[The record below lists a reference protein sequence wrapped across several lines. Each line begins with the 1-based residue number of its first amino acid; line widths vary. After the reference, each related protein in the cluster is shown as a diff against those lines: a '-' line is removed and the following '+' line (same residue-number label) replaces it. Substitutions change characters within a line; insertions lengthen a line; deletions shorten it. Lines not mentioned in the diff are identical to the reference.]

1 MRILVDVMGGDNAPL
16 ETVKGACAA
25 AKEYPAEYTLIGDKA
40 QIEKIA
46 DENGLDLSAFTVIH
60 TTDVMT
66 MEDDPL
72 SIRRAKKD
80 SSMAVGLRMLANGEG
95 DAFVSTGNTGALFAG
110 ATLLVRRIPGIQRSA
125 LATVLP
131 GQNPIMLLDSGAN
144 VVVEPE
150 YLEQFAL
157 MGSIYM
163 KKMFSVASPR
173 VALLNNGSESC
184 KGTPTHVEAYQRLSQ
199 MDGINFVG
207 NIEAS
212 RFAFNTCDVLV
223 TDGFTGNILLK
234 GIEGLSKLM
243 FGSIKEA
250 LKGNW
255 LTYLGAALIKKPMRE
270 MKKSLDPNEY
280 GGAPLLGIAHPV
292 IKAHGSSNAK
302 AFKNAIRQAIR
313 YADSG
318 MIDEIAKEAVVFA
331 EKRKQEREA
340 LHASA
345 GNENGALPNSK

>member
-1 MRILVDVMGGDNAPL
+1 MKILVDVMGGDNAPL
-16 ETVKGACAA
+16 ETVKGVCAA
-25 AKEYPAEYTLIGDKA
+25 AKEYDVEYTVIGDRE

-46 DENGLDLSAFTVIH
+46 AENSLDISAFQIVH

-72 SIRRAKKD
+72 SIRRTKKE

-131 GQNPIMLLDSGAN
+131 GQNPVMLLDCGAN

-163 KKMFSVASPR
+163 KKMFSLESPR
-173 VALLNNGSESC
+173 VALLNNGAESS
-184 KGTPTHVEAYQRLSQ
+184 KGTPMHVEAYQRLSKL
-199 MDGINFVG
+199 DCIHFVG
-207 NIEAS
+207 NVEAN
-212 RFAFNTCDVLV
+212 RFAFDTCDVLV

-234 GIEGLSKLM
+234 GIEGVGKLM
-243 FGSIKEA
+243 FGSIKDA
-250 LKGNW
+250 LRSSF
-255 LTYLGAALIKKPMRE
+255 TATIGAALVKKPLKS
-270 MKKSLDPNEY
+270 MKKRLDPNEY
-280 GGAPLLGIAHPV
+280 GGAPLLGISHPV
-292 IKAHGSSNAK
+292 IKAHGSSNSK
-302 AFKNAIRQAIR
+302 AFKNAIGQAIR
-313 YADSG
+313 YAQSG
-318 MIDEIAKEAVVFA
+318 MIEEITKEAAVFA
-331 EKRKQEREA
+331 EKRKQERA
-340 LHASA
+340 AARASA
-345 GNENGALPNSK
+345 EEGASSLTE

>member
-16 ETVKGACAA
+16 ETVKGACQAA
-25 AKEYPAEYTLIGDKA
+25 RDYPAEYILIGDRE

-46 DENGLDLSAFTVIH
+46 SEEKLDISGFTVVH

-72 SIRRAKKD
+72 SIRRAKKEC
-80 SSMAVGLRMLANGEG
+80 SMAVGLRMLANGEG

-110 ATLLVRRIPGIQRSA
+110 ATLLVRRIRGIQRAA

-131 GQNPIMLLDSGAN
+131 GQNPVMLLDCGAN

-150 YLEQFAL
+150 YLEQFAM

-163 KKMFSVASPR
+163 KKMFALEKPR
-173 VALLNNGSESC
+173 VALLNNGAEES
-184 KGTPTHVEAYQRLSQ
+184 KGTPTHVEAFRRLSALES
-199 MDGINFVG
+199 IYFVG
-207 NIEAS
+207 NVEAN
-212 RFAFNTCDVLV
+212 RFAFDTCDVLV

-234 GIEGLSKLM
+234 GIEGIGKLL

-250 LKGNW
+250 IHSSF
-255 LTYLGAALIKKPMRE
+255 TATLGGALVKKPLKE
-270 MKKSLDPNEY
+270 MKKQLDPNEY

-302 AFKNAIRQAIR
+302 AFKNAIGQAIR
-313 YADSG
+313 YAESG
-318 MIDEIAKEAVVFA
+318 MIEELTKEIAVFA
-331 EKRKQEREA
+331 EKAKKDREA
-340 LHASA
+340 ASDREA
-345 GNENGALPNSK
+345 GTAPVSE

>member
-1 MRILVDVMGGDNAPL
+1 MIGDR
-16 ETVKGACAA
+16 EQIEQI
-25 AKEYPAEYTLIGDKA
+25 AKEN
-40 QIEKIA
+40 Q
-46 DENGLDLSAFTVIH
+46 LDLSPFTIVH

-95 DAFVSTGNTGALFAG
+95 DAFVSTGNTGALFTG

-125 LATVLP
+125 LATILP
-131 GQNPIMLLDSGAN
+131 GQNPVMLLDCGAN
-144 VVVEPE
+144 VVVEPA

-163 KKMFSVASPR
+163 KKMFSIDSPR
-173 VALLNNGSESC
+173 VALLNNGTESC
-184 KGTPTHVEAYQRLSQ
+184 KGTPMHVETYQRLSQ
-199 MDGINFVG
+199 LNCINFVG
-207 NIEAS
+207 NVEAN

-234 GIEGLSKLM
+234 GIEGLGKLL
-243 FGSIKEA
+243 FGSIKET
-250 LKGNW
+250 LRGGV
-255 LTYLGAALIKKPMRE
+255 LTMLGALLIKKPMRA
-270 MKKSLDPNEY
+270 MKKQMDPNEY

-302 AFKNAIRQAIR
+302 AFKNAIRQAIQ
-313 YADSG
+313 YAESG
-318 MIDEIAKEAVVFA
+318 MIEEIAKEATYFT
-331 EKRKQEREA
+331 EQRKQEREA
-340 LHASA
+340 AR
-345 GNENGALPNSK
+345 ALNAESSDSK

>member
-1 MRILVDVMGGDNAPL
+1 MKILVDVMGGDLAPL
-16 ETVKGACAA
+16 ETVKGVCDA
-25 AKEYPAEYTLIGDKA
+25 AKEYPAEYIIIGDRD

-46 DENGLDLSAFTVIH
+46 QEQHLDLSSFEIVH
-60 TTDVMT
+60 TTEVMT

-72 SIRRAKKD
+72 SIRRAKKE

-110 ATLLVRRIPGIQRSA
+110 ATLLVKRIRGIQRAA
-125 LATVLP
+125 LATILP
-131 GQNPIMLLDSGAN
+131 GQNPVMLLDCGAN

-163 KKMFSVASPR
+163 KKMFSVESPR

-184 KGTPTHVEAYQRLSQ
+184 KGTPMHVDAYQRLSRLE
-199 MDGINFVG
+199 GINFIG
-207 NIEAS
+207 NMEAN
-212 RFAFNTCDVLV
+212 RFVFDTCDVLV

-234 GIEGLSKLM
+234 SVEGIGKMM
-243 FGSIKEA
+243 FGSIKSA
-250 LKGNW
+250 LKSSF
-255 LTYLGAALIKKPMRE
+255 GAKIGALLVKKPLRG
-270 MKKSLDPNEY
+270 MKKQLDPNEY

-302 AFKNAIRQAIR
+302 AFKNAIRQAIQ
-313 YADSG
+313 YAQSG
-318 MIDEIAKEAVVFA
+318 MIEEITKEAAAFD

-340 LHASA
+340 ARAQTDSGVTTVA
-345 GNENGALPNSK
+345 E

>member
-1 MRILVDVMGGDNAPL
+1 MRILVDVMGGDLAPL
-16 ETVKGACAA
+16 ETVKGVCDAVA
-25 AKEYPAEYTLIGDKA
+25 EYPAEYVVIGDKD
-40 QIEKIA
+40 QIEQVA
-46 DENGLDLSAFTVIH
+46 TENHLDISGFTIVH

-80 SSMAVGLRMLANGEG
+80 CSMAVGLRMLAAGEG

-110 ATLLVRRIPGIQRSA
+110 ATLLVKRIRGIQRAA

-131 GQNPIMLLDSGAN
+131 GQNPVMLLDCGAN

-163 KKMFSVASPR
+163 KKMFSLDAPR

-184 KGTPTHVEAYQRLSQ
+184 KGTPMHVEADQRLSQ
-199 MDGINFVG
+199 MDGINFIG
-207 NIEAS
+207 NMEAN
-212 RFAFNTCDVLV
+212 RFAFDTCDVLV

-234 GIEGLSKLM
+234 GVEGIGKLM
-243 FGSIKEA
+243 FGSIKSA
-250 LKGNW
+250 LKSSPMA
-255 LTYLGAALIKKPMRE
+255 TLGALLVKKPLRG
-270 MKKSLDPNEY
+270 MKKQLDPNEY

-313 YADSG
+313 YAESG
-318 MIDEIAKEAVVFA
+318 MIEEISKEAAVFD

-340 LHASA
+340 ARAEKAKSA
-345 GNENGALPNSK
+345 ATDSE

>member
-1 MRILVDVMGGDNAPL
+1 MRILVDVMGGDYAPL
-16 ETVKGACAA
+16 ETVKGACEA
-25 AKEYPAEYTLIGDKA
+25 AKEFSADYTLIGDRE

-46 DENGLDLSAFTVIH
+46 VENQLDLSVFTIVH

-95 DAFVSTGNTGALFAG
+95 DAFVSTGNTGALFTG

-131 GQNPIMLLDSGAN
+131 GQNPVMLLDCGAN
-144 VVVEPE
+144 VVVEPA

-163 KKMFSVASPR
+163 KKMFSLESPR
-173 VALLNNGSESC
+173 VALLNNGTESC
-184 KGTPTHVEAYQRLSQ
+184 KGTPVQVEAFQRLSQ
-199 MDGINFVG
+199 LDCIHFVG
-207 NIEAS
+207 NIEAN
-212 RFAFNTCDVLV
+212 RFMLDTCDVLV

-234 GIEGLSKLM
+234 SIEGIGKFL
-243 FGSIKEA
+243 FGSIKET
-250 LKGNW
+250 LRGGF
-255 LTYLGAALIKKPMRE
+255 LTTLGAACVKKPLRS
-270 MKKSLDPNEY
+270 MKKKMDPNEY
-280 GGAPLLGIAHPV
+280 GGAPLLGIARPV

-302 AFKNAIRQAIR
+302 AFKNAIRQAIQ
-313 YADSG
+313 YAESG
-318 MIDEIAKEAVVFA
+318 MIDEIAKEASVFL
-331 EKRKQEREA
+331 ERRKQEREA
-340 LHASA
+340 ARA
-345 GNENGALPNSK
+345 QNSDSPISE

>member
-1 MRILVDVMGGDNAPL
+1 MRILVDVMGGDHAPF
-16 ETVKGACAA
+16 ETVKGAVEA
-25 AKEYPAEYTLIGDKA
+25 AKEYAADYTLIGDRE

-46 DENGLDLSAFTVIH
+46 GENGWDISSFTIVH

-80 SSMAVGLRMLANGEG
+80 CSMAIGLRMLANGEG
-95 DAFVSTGNTGALFAG
+95 DAFVSTGNTGALFTG
-110 ATLLVRRIPGIQRSA
+110 ATLLVRRIPGIQRAA

-131 GQNPIMLLDSGAN
+131 GTNPVMLLDCGAN
-144 VVVEPE
+144 VVVEPD
-150 YLEQFAL
+150 YLEQFAV

-163 KKMFSVASPR
+163 KKMFSLESPR
-173 VALLNNGSESC
+173 VALLNNGTESC
-184 KGTPTHVEAYQRLSQ
+184 KGTPVHVEAYQKLSQ
-199 MDGINFVG
+199 LDCIHFVG
-207 NIEAS
+207 NVEANKI
-212 RFAFNTCDVLV
+212 AIGACDVLV

-234 GIEGLSKLM
+234 NIEGLSKFLL
-243 FGSIKEA
+243 GSIKEA
-250 LKGNW
+250 LMANLLSK
-255 LTYLGAALIKKPMRE
+255 LGAVFVKKPIRA

-313 YADSG
+313 YAESG
-318 MIDEIAKEAVVFA
+318 MIDEIAKEANVFA

-340 LHASA
+340 ARASS
-345 GNENGALPNSK
+345 ENDVNASV

>member
-1 MRILVDVMGGDNAPL
+1 
-16 ETVKGACAA
+16 
-25 AKEYPAEYTLIGDKA
+25 
-40 QIEKIA
+40 
-46 DENGLDLSAFTVIH
+46 
-60 TTDVMT
+60 
-66 MEDDPL
+66 
-72 SIRRAKKD
+72 
-80 SSMAVGLRMLANGEG
+80 MLAAGEG

-110 ATLLVRRIPGIQRSA
+110 ATLLVKRIRGIQRAA

-131 GQNPIMLLDSGAN
+131 GQNPVMLLDCGAN

-163 KKMFSVASPR
+163 KKMFSLDAPR

-184 KGTPTHVEAYQRLSQ
+184 KGTPMHVEAYQRLSQ
-199 MDGINFVG
+199 MDGINFIG
-207 NIEAS
+207 NMEAN
-212 RFAFNTCDVLV
+212 RFAFDTCDVLV

-234 GIEGLSKLM
+234 GVEGIGKLM
-243 FGSIKEA
+243 FGSIKSA
-250 LKGNW
+250 LKSSPMA
-255 LTYLGAALIKKPMRE
+255 TLGALLVKKPLRG
-270 MKKSLDPNEY
+270 MKKQLDPNEY

-313 YADSG
+313 YAESG
-318 MIDEIAKEAVVFA
+318 MIEEISKEAAVFD

-340 LHASA
+340 ARAEKAKSTA
-345 GNENGALPNSK
+345 TDSE

>member
-1 MRILVDVMGGDNAPL
+1 MKILVDVMGGDLAPL
-16 ETVKGACAA
+16 ETVKGVCDA
-25 AKEYPAEYTLIGDKA
+25 AKEYPAEYIIIGDRD

-46 DENGLDLSAFTVIH
+46 QEQHLDLSAFQIVH
-60 TTDVMT
+60 TSEVMT

-110 ATLLVRRIPGIQRSA
+110 ATLLVKRIRGIQRAA
-125 LATVLP
+125 LATILP
-131 GQNPIMLLDSGAN
+131 GQNPVMLLDCGAN

-163 KKMFSVASPR
+163 KKMFSVGSPR

-184 KGTPTHVEAYQRLSQ
+184 KGTPMHVEAYRRLSQ
-199 MDGINFVG
+199 MEGIQFVG
-207 NIEAS
+207 NMEAN
-212 RFAFNTCDVLV
+212 RFVFDTCDVLV

-234 GIEGLSKLM
+234 SVEGIGKMM
-243 FGSIKEA
+243 FGSIKSA
-250 LKGNW
+250 LKSS
-255 LTYLGAALIKKPMRE
+255 LGAKIGALLVKKPLRG
-270 MKKSLDPNEY
+270 MKKQLDPNEY

-302 AFKNAIRQAIR
+302 AFKNAIRQAIQ
-313 YADSG
+313 YAESG
-318 MIDEIAKEAVVFA
+318 MIEEITKEAAVFD
-331 EKRKQEREA
+331 EKRRQEREA
-340 LHASA
+340 ARAQKDSGVTTVA
-345 GNENGALPNSK
+345 E

>member
-1 MRILVDVMGGDNAPL
+1 MKILVDVMGGDNAPL
-16 ETVKGACAA
+16 ETVKGACDA
-25 AKEYPAEYTLIGDKA
+25 AKEYAADYTLIGDRE

-46 DENGLDLSAFTVIH
+46 AENGLDLSRFTIVH

-131 GQNPIMLLDSGAN
+131 GQNPVMLLDCGAN
-144 VVVEPE
+144 VVVEPA

-163 KKMFSVASPR
+163 KKMFSLESPR
-173 VALLNNGSESC
+173 VALLNNGTESC
-184 KGTPTHVEAYQRLSQ
+184 KGTPVQVEAYQRLSQ
-199 MDGINFVG
+199 LKCINFVG
-207 NIEAS
+207 NVEAN

-234 GIEGLSKLM
+234 GIEGLGKLL
-243 FGSIKEA
+243 FGSIKETLRGGA
-250 LKGNW
+250 L
-255 LTYLGAALIKKPMRE
+255 TMLGAALIKKPMRA
-270 MKKSLDPNEY
+270 MKKSMDPNEY

-302 AFKNAIRQAIR
+302 AFKNAIRQAIQ
-313 YADSG
+313 YAESG
-318 MIDEIAKEAVVFA
+318 MIEEIAKEAAYFT
-331 EKRKQEREA
+331 EQRKQEREA
-340 LHASA
+340 ARASR
-345 GNENGALPNSK
+345 EDSPISE

>member
-1 MRILVDVMGGDNAPL
+1 MRILVDVMGGDLAPL
-16 ETVKGACAA
+16 ETVKGACDA
-25 AKEYPAEYTLIGDKA
+25 AKEYPAEYVMIGDRD

-46 DENGLDLSAFTVIH
+46 KEHQLDLSPFQIVH

-110 ATLLVRRIPGIQRSA
+110 ATLLVKRIRGIQRAA

-131 GQNPIMLLDSGAN
+131 GQNPVMLLDCGAN

-150 YLEQFAL
+150 YLEQFAV

-163 KKMFSVASPR
+163 KKMFAVESPR

-184 KGTPTHVEAYQRLSQ
+184 KGTPMHVEAYQRLAHL
-199 MDGINFVG
+199 DGINFIG
-207 NIEAS
+207 NMEAN
-212 RFAFNTCDVLV
+212 RFAFDTCDVLV

-234 GIEGLSKLM
+234 GIEGIGKMM
-243 FGSIKEA
+243 FGSIKSA
-250 LKGNW
+250 LKSSPIA
-255 LTYLGAALIKKPMRE
+255 TLGALLVKKPLRG
-270 MKKSLDPNEY
+270 MKKQLDPNEY
-280 GGAPLLGIAHPV
+280 GGAPLLGIARPV

-302 AFKNAIRQAIR
+302 AFKNAIRQAIQ
-313 YADSG
+313 YAESG
-318 MIDEIAKEAVVFA
+318 MIEEISKEAAAFD

-340 LHASA
+340 ARAKMDSGVTTVA
-345 GNENGALPNSK
+345 E